1 VREGGKGGEEK
12 GRGGKRKGQ
21 SRRRGKGRKGRVA
34 SASPK

>member
-21 SRRRGKGRKGRVA
+21 SGRRGKGRKGRVA